1 MTQGTFLRSPWSQR
15 VVILDTED
23 TAPPVS
29 LEGASFGGVFAED
42 SFDGSSLTWE
52 VTHYTD
58 RDPDPDNWAWF
69 AATDGAGT
77 PLETTIA
84 AEEYAPL
91 PPELFGARYV
101 RAVASGVQSSG
112 DGVIIFYLVG

>member
-1 MTQGTFLRSPWSQR
+1 MTQGTFLRSPWS
-15 VVILDTED
+15 VAVTIPDTED
-23 TAPPVS
+23 TGSPVS
-29 LEGASFGGVFAED
+29 LEGASFGGIFAEA

-58 RDPDPDNWAWF
+58 KDPDPDNWDWF
-69 AATDGAGT
+69 GATDGLGS
-77 PLETTIA
+77 PLTTQLSA
-84 AEEYAPL
+84 RDYAPL

-101 RAVASGVQSSG
+101 RPVSSGANTG